1 MFDCA
6 LPTGIDRLGAAHQRY
21 LDDQAEQQDRVE
33 ARVATITNDAE
44 LREEIISEHLRWCD
58 QRNVVAEVLG
68 KWAFEA
74 STKMTEAE
82 RDRGILDLAHLILI
96 PMAQE
101 AIHGGA
107 QKECTA

>member
-6 LPTGIDRLGAAHQRY
+6 LPTGIDRLGAAHQHY

-96 PMAQE
+96 RTAQE
-101 AIHGGA
+101 AIRGAA
-107 QKECTA
+107 QKECTE